1 MEYNSTMR
9 CSATSKSMSSR
20 CALEKFMSARAANIV
35 LRCLAVVLAGG
46 IASLFFFTDA
56 GANCLVFAGFLLVSA
71 FTKSVPASK
80 ISFVGERRIKRGLE
94 IKYVLTDGSLTYRRA
109 IRFLDD
115 KKYVVFRTADGREI
129 TQDELFEGFT
139 SRGIYDKVFGADDG
153 DGVSGETESA
163 EESEEESGEEADL
176 SFLP

>member
-1 MEYNSTMR
+1 M
-9 CSATSKSMSSR
+9 
-20 CALEKFMSARAANIV
+20 
-35 LRCLAVVLAGG
+35 
-46 IASLFFFTDA
+46 
-56 GANCLVFAGFLLVSA
+56 
-71 FTKSVPASK
+71 PASK

-153 DGVSGETESA
+153 DSVSGETESA